1 VSQTGCVLL
10 QCEDSYSAMHETSK
24 PFRQIAGQR
33 THCISCLCLYVGVR
47 PLIPC
52 SVSVGAQVKPGG
64 EYDGVN
70 PLLDD
75 LPTELPVKDA
85 LPLQRQ
91 GLNPE
96 DKGPMPIDE
105 DSLEGLPWEFIIN
118 KDARQEWARMDRPFR
133 SASVQ
138 FNTQQIAFCY
148 TSQSA
153 WSFLSFQMLWLCA
166 WCREKVIKVLQRI
179 GQGQWEVDGNTERRL
194 GDVR

>member
-1 VSQTGCVLL
+1 M
-10 QCEDSYSAMHETSK
+10 CEDSYSAMHETSK
-24 PFRQIAGQR
+24 PFRQIAGQS

-96 DKGPMPIDE
+96 DKGSMPIDE

-148 TSQSA
+148 TSHCMATISHKECEVKIFCLIFSNIVA
-153 WSFLSFQMLWLCA
+153 VCL
-166 WCREKVIKVLQRI
+166 V
-179 GQGQWEVDGNTERRL
+179 QGE
-194 GDVR
+194 GDQGATAHRSGSVGGGWQHRAAVG